1 MNSLVNGLSSFLSVV
16 CYIKLKKCEART
28 PYERKYADFI
38 FWDLDDFIQFNISS
52 WINLMQKEQ

>member
-16 CYIKLKKCEART
+16 CYIKLKKCEDRT